1 MMITKMKS
9 GAVAVLLLTLLHV
22 LPSPRAFAG
31 EEAASGDL
39 NAQEQKDQQGEAGA
53 DEGAGKTLLTLSR
66 CIETALKK
74 NPSIIASEYTVDVNR
89 SRVGQARSN
98 YYPQLNASAA
108 YDRINPLTR
117 TAAAGGGLSAFEL
130 YSSSVTVNQNILDFG
145 RTSSQV
151 DISKYN
157 LESSRSDLAATQD
170 AVVLSVKQA
179 YYGVLQAR
187 RNRDVAADVIKQF
200 SCVDQAR
207 AFTMSERRREST
219 S

>member
-89 SRVGQARSN
+89 SRVGQARSIITAA
-98 YYPQLNASAA
+98 ASAA
-108 YDRINPLTR
+108 YDRINPD
-117 TAAAGGGLSAFEL
+117 AHGGS
-130 YSSSVTVNQNILDFG
+130 
-145 RTSSQV
+145 
-151 DISKYN
+151 
-157 LESSRSDLAATQD
+157 
-170 AVVLSVKQA
+170 
-179 YYGVLQAR
+179 
-187 RNRDVAADVIKQF
+187 
-200 SCVDQAR
+200 
-207 AFTMSERRREST
+207 RRRPLRLRAVFK
-219 S
+219 